1 MQVSTNRSIEE
12 QTARA
17 EDRLTG
23 EKVRSCF
30 RSVASEKV
38 NIQHPASLLSHLP
51 WSEEYRTHAVLNVQ
65 GYVTELDL
73 TRLQL
78 PTKSLKFL
86 KEHMPQSLVN
96 VSINPDD
103 NGSTG
108 GETKEEV
115 VLDYE
120 EFLNQFLE

>member
-1 MQVSTNRSIEE
+1 M
-12 QTARA
+12 
-17 EDRLTG
+17 
-23 EKVRSCF
+23 
-30 RSVASEKV
+30 
-38 NIQHPASLLSHLP
+38 
-51 WSEEYRTHAVLNVQ
+51 Q

-78 PTKSLKFL
+78 PAKSLKFL

-96 VSINPDD
+96 VPVNPDG